1 MSRQHWID
9 DFFRKRLE
17 KRTFPVEKGEFEEM
31 RALLQVHNGTTTLIR
46 GGRFSKWWLSA
57 LIPVAGL
64 LWWASAADSTD
75 DRDPQ
80 TASVS
85 SSTENGHSGSN
96 PSRVVPNG
104 DGTAATSPPED
115 ASILDQAS
123 VPSENAED
131 MDNALVK
138 GRTSALNDVATS
150 NSANADE
157 PSTTGPDRAGTT
169 WKERGASSMGSER
182 SQGSNGPAS
191 LDNPAVA
198 QERTRLK
205 GTSASLAPHES
216 DGSRKERTNVRA
228 GASLVDPTTEPNTRA
243 ALQKNLGA
251 SSATDLADAPTTT
264 LGHDHALLPSK
275 ALNDGPGSLAEA
287 APTDHV
293 TVTGDPADDP
303 MFVAE
308 NTFVGLSGQSMSD
321 ENLAY
326 RTEKDLVPAQQNDT
340 ISPETTDRTS
350 GLETLEGLPARTPDH
365 ADVST
370 GEVISR
376 EIEVLETMAVVVP
389 RSMQPSPAATRQ
401 PMDRSLEVI
410 KFLSAGELH
419 AFGAPLNV
427 RTRTS
432 DGKNWG
438 PELGSLF
445 GFEYRVRVKRFTWST
460 GILYGSY
467 AVRTDQGET
476 ELQLGFV
483 EIPLLGSYK
492 LLRGRFGVV
501 LQGGLTAD
509 LLFNSSG
516 RYPVEEDRRSVG
528 FPEDAFRTANY
539 SWLLRPQ
546 ATYNLDEHL
555 TISAGPLW
563 KAQLGEVAQQGPLDG
578 AHFSS
583 SGISI
588 GLSWRLERTTF

>member
-9 DFFRKRLE
+9 EFFRKRLE
-17 KRTFPVEKGEFEEM
+17 KRTFPVEKGEFEDM
-31 RALLQVHNGTTTLIR
+31 RALLQVHNGTTRLIR

-104 DGTAATSPPED
+104 GGTAATSTTEE
-115 ASILDQAS
+115 ASIHDPANS
-123 VPSENAED
+123 PSENAID
-131 MDNALVK
+131 KDNDLVN
-138 GRTSALNDVATS
+138 GRSSGLDDSTTP
-150 NSANADE
+150 NSANEDQSSA
-157 PSTTGPDRAGTT
+157 TGSGSGGTT
-169 WKERGASSMGSER
+169 WKERGGSSMASER

-191 LDNPAVA
+191 LSNPAVA

-216 DGSRKERTNVRA
+216 DGRRKLRTNVRA

-264 LGHDHALLPSK
+264 PEHDHILLPSK

-287 APTDHV
+287 APIDHV
-293 TVTGDPADDP
+293 TLTGDPADDP
-303 MFVAE
+303 MSAAE
-308 NTFVGLSGQSMSD
+308 NTFVGLPGQRMSD
-321 ENLAY
+321 ENLASSA
-326 RTEKDLVPAQQNDT
+326 EKDLVPAQQHAP
-340 ISPETTDRTS
+340 ISPETPDRAS
-350 GLETLEGLPARTPDH
+350 GLEALEGLPARTPDH

-389 RSMQPSPAATRQ
+389 RYMQPAPAATRQ
-401 PMDRSLEVI
+401 PLDRSLEVI

-427 RTRTS
+427 RTRKS
-432 DGKNWG
+432 DGVNWG
-438 PELGSLF
+438 PEMGSLF

-467 AVRTDQGET
+467 AIRMDQGDT
-476 ELQLGFV
+476 DVRLGFV

-516 RYPVEEDRRSVG
+516 RYPVEQDRRSVG

-546 ATYNLDEHL
+546 ATYNLNEHL

-563 KAQLGEVAQQGPLDG
+563 KAQLGEVAQTGPLDG
-578 AHFSS
+578 ARISS